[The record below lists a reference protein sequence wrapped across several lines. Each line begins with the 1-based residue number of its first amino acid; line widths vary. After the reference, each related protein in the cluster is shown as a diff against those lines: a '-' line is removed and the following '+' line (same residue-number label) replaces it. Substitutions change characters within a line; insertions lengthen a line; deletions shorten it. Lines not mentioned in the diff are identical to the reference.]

1 MQPDPP
7 QSEPRRKPLSGIA
20 RVAIVVVILVI
31 AATVI
36 ALVISRDDSAP
47 TTTRGGLQLIELAV
61 DAAEYLFWVLLLVGI
76 PAVLIAGLFALAVRV
91 VRRSWPKLLTL
102 VIVGLVVALA
112 LGSPLL
118 FARGRHLVQ
127 LYQLEEVVCRNAPPG
142 AEVVSCG
149 GRVGLESNGNHCD
162 WTVEV
167 SLRGPVDRLHYETM
181 PAPSIV
187 SDYRR

>member
-1 MQPDPP
+1 M
-7 QSEPRRKPLSGIA
+7 A
-20 RVAIVVVILVI
+20 
-31 AATVI
+31 
-36 ALVISRDDSAP
+36 
-47 TTTRGGLQLIELAV
+47 GLQLIEPAF
-61 DAAEYLFWVLLLVGI
+61 DAAEYLLWVCVLVGI
-76 PAVLIAGLFALAVRV
+76 PAVVITGLVALAARV
-91 VRRSWPKLLTL
+91 VGRSWPKVLTL

-127 LYQLEEVVCRNAPPG
+127 LYQLEEAVCQDTPPG

-167 SLRGPVDRLHYETM
+167 SLTGPVDRLHYETM
-181 PAPSIV
+181 PAPPIV
-187 SDYRR
+187 LDIEGDTAYVTIVEDEESSETHVTLKWAGGPYSHGWDLFCM

>member
-1 MQPDPP
+1 M
-7 QSEPRRKPLSGIA
+7 A
-20 RVAIVVVILVI
+20 
-31 AATVI
+31 
-36 ALVISRDDSAP
+36 
-47 TTTRGGLQLIELAV
+47 GLQLIELAV

-127 LYQLEEVVCRNAPPG
+127 LYQLEEVVCRNALPG

-187 SDYRR
+187 SDIEGDTAYVTIVKDGQSSEAHVTLQWAGGPYSDGWDFFCM